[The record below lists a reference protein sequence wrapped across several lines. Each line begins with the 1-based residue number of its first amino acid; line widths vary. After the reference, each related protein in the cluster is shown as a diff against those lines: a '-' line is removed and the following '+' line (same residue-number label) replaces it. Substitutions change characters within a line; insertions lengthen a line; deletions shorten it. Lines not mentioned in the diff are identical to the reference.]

1 MLGIRI
7 LKRRINKIQSTN
19 PIFTKK
25 MDTPATASQ
34 FYDQI
39 FSPSPDATKAAFL
52 RQLFARDELFRNA
65 YSNYLNPTP
74 VNYDLATLI
83 EKLNEISQR
92 IKTEI
97 ENFEWEVTDED
108 PEADYLEDIS
118 EVLNENFFVN
128 ITPMIEQYFQ
138 SGNLLLA
145 LRNLRVLELSLDLD
159 WDKIAPRPIAAH
171 GPELNEDMVVHEFNY
186 LLVYFHTGI
195 FSDVLLSSAKE
206 LIDNFMEHPAVH
218 YPQTSAWK
226 EISDMIVERLA

>member
-1 MLGIRI
+1 
-7 LKRRINKIQSTN
+7 
-19 PIFTKK
+19 
-25 MDTPATASQ
+25 MDTPNTAAE

-39 FSPSPDATKAAFL
+39 FSTASAPIKEAFL

-65 YSNYLNPTP
+65 FENYLNPAP
-74 VNYDLATLI
+74 VNYDLTTLV
-83 EKLNEISQR
+83 EKLDEISQR

-97 ENFEWEVTDED
+97 ENFEWQVSED
-108 PEADYLEDIS
+108 DAEADYLEEMS

-159 WDKIAPRPIAAH
+159 WEKSAPKLLAVH
-171 GPELNEDMVVHEFNY
+171 GPELNEDMVTHEFNY

-195 FSDVLLSSAKE
+195 FSDVLLESAKE
-206 LIDNFMEHPAVH
+206 LIENFIAHPAAH
-218 YPQTSAWK
+218 YPQTEGW
-226 EISDMIVERLA
+226 EEVLMMIDGRLN